1 MWGEARAPSVSPA
14 LLPGTPS
21 VQAGPTSPDPDTVPC
36 LSPTPAPLLL
46 PRRLSLRLPSAPSTH
61 YFSILSSLSSLNS
74 WLSPSVPPLPGTFLG
89 SLILV
94 PRVSQG
100 HSLDSWLFTW
110 QMSVSACRMPQLH
123 RMLGRQR
130 GARHSPDP
138 PGTPSLEGKC
148 RHGSLGVL
156 SPSDET
162 YLPAS
167 FSASPGADLPWD
179 PFAQVPAQRMMG

>member
-1 MWGEARAPSVSPA
+1 M
-14 LLPGTPS
+14 T
-21 VQAGPTSPDPDTVPC
+21 PDPADGIRSDLVPHLLGQVLGSLNGIQGLEGEIGQGCRQGCRTETLPCREGRAGRDGAGERKRLGYTGLSC
-36 LSPTPAPLLL
+36 LSLLGYIL

-100 HSLDSWLFTW
+100 HSLDPWLFTW

-138 PGTPSLEGKC
+138 PGTPSLEGK
-148 RHGSLGVL
+148 
-156 SPSDET
+156 
-162 YLPAS
+162 
-167 FSASPGADLPWD
+167 
-179 PFAQVPAQRMMG
+179 M